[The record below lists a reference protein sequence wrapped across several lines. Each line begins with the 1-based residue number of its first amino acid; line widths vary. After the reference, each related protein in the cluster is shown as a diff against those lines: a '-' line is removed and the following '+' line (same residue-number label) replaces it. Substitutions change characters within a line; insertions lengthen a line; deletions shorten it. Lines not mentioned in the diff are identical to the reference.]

1 MVELALLLPLLVP
14 LSLGVVD
21 LGRAYW
27 LKTRLVSAA
36 SSGSTYAQSYPSQ
49 VSAGPGCSDPY
60 NVVYV
65 AQHEEGTSN
74 GFDVDVAST
83 STGGAPITGCNT
95 MTIPPGTQVTVV
107 VSAPFEM
114 LTPVLSHVM
123 SGSTTLHASSQ
134 VVVQG

>member
-1 MVELALLLPLLVP
+1 MVELALLLPVLAS

-36 SSGSTYAQSYPSQ
+36 SSGSTYAQRHPSQ
-49 VSAGPGCSDPY
+49 VSAGPGCPDPY

-65 AQHEEGTSN
+65 SQHEEGTSN
-74 GFDVDVAST
+74 GFGVDVAIT

-95 MTIPPGTQVTVV
+95 ITIPPGTHVTVV
-107 VSAPFEM
+107 VSAPFKM
-114 LTPVLSHVM
+114 VTPILSAVM
-123 SGSTTLHASSQ
+123 SRSTTLYASSQ